1 MEKFTDGGVC
11 APAGFTAG
19 GMHTGINKNP
29 EKFDVGMIFCEKIC
43 TAAAVYTKNK
53 VKGAPLAVTK
63 RHLENGTAQAVICNS
78 VNANTCNADGE
89 LRAQEMADH
98 ASAALGISADDV
110 IVASTGVIGKPFDTT
125 PIKEHINELAA
136 DLSKDGSS
144 RCEFAIMTTD
154 TRKKETA
161 LEFEAGG
168 RVCRIGGIA
177 KGSGM
182 IHPNMAT
189 MLCFM
194 TSDCCISR
202 DMLQEALSE
211 VTKVTFNRVS
221 VDGDTSTND
230 MAVILADGLAGNAE
244 IAEKNEDYYCFK
256 SALYSVMRSLA
267 REIARD
273 GEGAT
278 KLLECCCSGAKDEET
293 AEIAAK
299 AVISSSLFK
308 SAMFGADANFGRAM
322 CAIGYSGA
330 DVDINKINL
339 DIASEKGRITMCR
352 NGASVPFSE
361 EEAKTVLSEDE
372 IKIFIDLGSG
382 DGEAVAWGCDL
393 TYDYV
398 KINADYRS

>member
-19 GMHTGINKNP
+19 GMHTGINKDP

-43 TAAAVYTKNK
+43 TAAAVYTKNR
-53 VKGAPLAVTK
+53 VKGATLAVTK

-89 LRAQEMADH
+89 LRAQEMADL

-154 TRKKETA
+154 TRKKEIA

-194 TSDCCISR
+194 TSDCCISC

-230 MAVILADGLAGNAE
+230 MAVILADGMAGNSE
-244 IAEKNEDYYCFK
+244 ITEKNEDYYCFK

>member
-19 GMHTGINKNP
+19 GIHTGINKNP
-29 EKFDVGMIFCEKIC
+29 EKSDVGMIFCEKIC

-63 RHLENGTAQAVICNS
+63 RHIENGTAQAVICNS

-89 LRAQEMADH
+89 QRAQEMADF
-98 ASAALGISADDV
+98 ASAALSISADDV

-154 TRKKETA
+154 TRKKEIA

-244 IAEKNEDYYCFK
+244 ITEKNEDYYCFK

>member
-19 GMHTGINKNP
+19 GMHTGINKDPN
-29 EKFDVGMIFCEKIC
+29 KFDTGLIFCEKRC

-53 VKGAPLAVTK
+53 VKGAPLLVTK
-63 RHLENGTAQAVICNS
+63 RHLADGFAQAVICNS

-89 LRAQEMADH
+89 KRAREMAEYV
-98 ASAALGISADDV
+98 SGALGIAAEDV
-110 IVASTGVIGKPFDTT
+110 VVASTGVIGKPFDTS
-125 PIKEHINELAA
+125 PIKDHIEELAA

-154 TRKKETA
+154 TRKKEVA

-168 RVCRIGGIA
+168 KLCRIGGIA

-194 TSDCCISR
+194 TTDCALSSE
-202 DMLQEALSE
+202 MLGKVLSE

-230 MAVILADGLAGNAE
+230 MAVILSDGLAGNAE
-244 IAEKNEDYYCFK
+244 ITEENEDYYCFK
-256 SALYSVMRSLA
+256 SALYTVMRSLS
-267 REIARD
+267 REIAGD

-278 KLLECCCSGAKDEET
+278 KLLECICSGAKDEET
-293 AEIAAK
+293 AETLAK
-299 AVISSSLFK
+299 SVISSSLFK
-308 SAMFGADANFGRAM
+308 SAMFGADANFGRAV
-322 CAIGYSGA
+322 CAMGYSGA
-330 DVDINKINL
+330 EFDTGKVNL
-339 DIASEKGRITMCR
+339 DLASEKGRITVCR

-361 EEAKTVLSEDE
+361 DEAKAVLSEDE
-372 IKIFIDLGSG
+372 IKIFIELGDG

>member
-89 LRAQEMADH
+89 LRAQEMADL

-154 TRKKETA
+154 TRKKEIA

-194 TSDCCISR
+194 TSDCYISR

-244 IAEKNEDYYCFK
+244 ITEKNEDYYCFK